1 MRISELLAATVTL
14 CLLAGLAT
22 ANVVTVYTVS
32 DPVQD
37 DWTISGEW
45 DEMGTNPPFT
55 GSEVLSAYYIGEVE
69 YDPCPNEKEDGV
81 NVLVY
86 MVNNSTFYY
95 YDVYYVADPETDL
108 TNYDEWVGNAGMGDA
123 KKAFRIDYVGDNQPL
138 ICEHTAVNGIW
149 EPGEAWEFVIQ
160 DYTNTLALGAQMFGS
175 LGIAGASAGDTV
187 SSGSILVPEP
197 ASLSLLVLG
206 ALAVTR
212 RRRS

>member
-1 MRISELLAATVTL
+1 MSELLAATVTL
-14 CLLAGLAT
+14 CLLARVAT

-45 DEMGTNPPFT
+45 DEVGTNPPFT
-55 GSEVLSAYYIGEVE
+55 GSEVLSAYYIGTEE

-123 KKAFRIDYVGDNQPL
+123 KKAFRIDYIGENQPL
-138 ICEHTAVNGIW
+138 IAEHTAVNGIW

-160 DYTNTLALGAQMFGS
+160 DYTNTLGVGAEKLGS